1 MLACRTAKGDSYSL
15 TYETTVA
22 LGDFKPALGWA
33 YAQVQ
38 TGAREQQSSLPVNEA
53 EAADPEASS
62 CMMKDSDGTVAVNSL
77 ILVCDCLAYL
87 QELFLW
93 HSTE

>member
-1 MLACRTAKGDSYSL
+1 MRQQSL
-15 TYETTVA
+15 WETSSQ
-22 LGDFKPALGWA
+22 PGWA

-53 EAADPEASS
+53 EAADQEASS
-62 CMMKDSDGTVAVNSL
+62 KDSDGTVAVNSL